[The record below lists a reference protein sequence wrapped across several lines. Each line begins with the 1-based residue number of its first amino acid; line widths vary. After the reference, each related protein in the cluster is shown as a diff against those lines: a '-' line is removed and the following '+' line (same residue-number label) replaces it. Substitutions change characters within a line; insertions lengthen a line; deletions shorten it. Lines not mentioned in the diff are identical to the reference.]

1 MFSSQ
6 QKHERKNIMYDNT
19 TVITCVKER
28 YTLWFFII
36 KPLGHETE
44 LLKIANI

>member
-6 QKHERKNIMYDNT
+6 QKHERKNIMYDN
-19 TVITCVKER
+19 TCVKER